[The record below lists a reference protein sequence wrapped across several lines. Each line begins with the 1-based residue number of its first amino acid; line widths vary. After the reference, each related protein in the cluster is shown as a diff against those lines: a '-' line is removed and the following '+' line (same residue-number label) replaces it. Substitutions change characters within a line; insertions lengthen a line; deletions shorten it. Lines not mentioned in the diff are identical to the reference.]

1 MFDETTD
8 ATTYSAVCDLCEYRA
23 STLSTD
29 DDSAVRQLAEDLAA
43 HNQQVHDQPTDV
55 DTILEPVRGKMVRG

>member
-23 STLSTD
+23 STQAAD
-29 DDSAVRQLAEDLAA
+29 DDTAVRQLAEDLAA
-43 HNQQVHDQPTDV
+43 HNQQVHDQSTDV
-55 DTILEPVRGKMVRG
+55 DTILDPVRGKMVRE